1 MFKRFAKTA
10 LKGFAKKQSKPIS
23 KSQELRQKLFE
34 RHKARKK
41 KKLRK
46 ENMKV
51 AGVGAGITTGFG
63 AYVGTEYL
71 KHQRDYPETGKNR

>member
-10 LKGFAKKQSKPIS
+10 LKGFAKKQSKPLS

-41 KKLRK
+41 KKLKK

-51 AGVGAGITTGFG
+51 AGVGA
-63 AYVGTEYL
+63 EYL

>member
-10 LKGFAKKQSKPIS
+10 LKGFAKKQSKS
-23 KSQELRQKLFE
+23 KSPSQKLFE
-34 RHKARKK
+34 RHMARKK

-63 AYVGTEYL
+63 AYIGGEYL

>member
-10 LKGFAKKQSKPIS
+10 LKGFAKKQSKS
-23 KSQELRQKLFE
+23 KSPSQKLFE
-34 RHKARKK
+34 RHMARKK

-51 AGVGAGITTGFG
+51 AAGS
-63 AYVGTEYL
+63 
-71 KHQRDYPETGKNR
+71 